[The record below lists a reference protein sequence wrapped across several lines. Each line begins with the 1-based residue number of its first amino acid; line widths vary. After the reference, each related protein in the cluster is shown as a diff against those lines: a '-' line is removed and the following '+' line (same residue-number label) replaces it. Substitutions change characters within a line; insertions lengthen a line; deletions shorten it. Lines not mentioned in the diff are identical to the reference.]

1 MKDPE
6 IGESL
11 YDANDLM
18 KAEFK
23 DYKGRTWR
31 ITLQSWQT
39 LPISGGTEIVEDMF
53 RQIGLDDYKY
63 TNKLLVVL
71 EYDDIDTA
79 KLVYSYDDRRI
90 GVMTAKLVE

>member
-1 MKDPE
+1 MNEPE

-11 YDANDLM
+11 YDMHDLM

-23 DYKGRTWR
+23 DYEGRTWR
-31 ITLQSWQT
+31 ITLQSWMT
-39 LPISGGTEIVEDMF
+39 LPISGGTNLIEQMMYDL
-53 RQIGLDDYKY
+53 GLDGYTY

-71 EYDDIDTA
+71 EYDGVDTA